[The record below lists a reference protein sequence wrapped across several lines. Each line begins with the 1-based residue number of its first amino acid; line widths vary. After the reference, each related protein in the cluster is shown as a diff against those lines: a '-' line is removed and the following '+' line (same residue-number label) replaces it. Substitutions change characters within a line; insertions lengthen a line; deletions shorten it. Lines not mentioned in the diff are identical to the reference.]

1 MTSHKILSFINY
13 ICLSFQSF
21 QTTAA
26 FTGTGREDLSF
37 STGESQVQMA
47 FGAHHTSELVKAVA
61 VKEIPALLT
70 SQQLLRY
77 PSHRAA
83 EI

>member
-1 MTSHKILSFINY
+1 MPQFPELPDDCSIHRH
-13 ICLSFQSF
+13 
-21 QTTAA
+21 
-26 FTGTGREDLSF
+26 RERRPELF